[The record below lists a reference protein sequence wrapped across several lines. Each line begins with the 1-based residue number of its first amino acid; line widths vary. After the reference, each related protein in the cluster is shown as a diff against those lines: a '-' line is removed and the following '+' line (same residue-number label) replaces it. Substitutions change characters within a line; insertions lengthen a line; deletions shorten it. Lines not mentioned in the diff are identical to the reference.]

1 MAKKKKKEEA
11 IDWNKLAAGAGV
23 EVLEHMETVPCWIDT
38 GILALNY
45 ICSGKFIGGGI
56 PSGRVIEIFG
66 DSSSG
71 KTLIG
76 TNILKGCQTMH
87 GIPILLDAERAISK
101 DFAKQAS
108 KIDAEKFFVT
118 EADTLEGCFNKIYT
132 IVRKLRES
140 VPIEVPIVIAYDS
153 IAASPS
159 EREFAE
165 VDLDMETASK
175 TQIKEAGA
183 GADKPGER
191 ARICSKEFRKLPA
204 FLKEHHATLVVI
216 NQLRMKIGVMFGDP
230 RTGAGG
236 GRALEYYSSLRL
248 EMRSNRITK
257 DKNGNVLGVNVNVK
271 NAKSRCFK
279 PFMEANRMYL
289 FFEQGINPFGG
300 LLEILIQTERIK
312 GANGNWTVQEPYADG
327 REIKFRS
334 SKERNDVPSE
344 VLLNCPALVDA
355 DSKEQVEYYIDL
367 YRTAIDAV
375 DKDVPSENE
384 DDCSQ
389 TLG

>member
-1 MAKKKKKEEA
+1 MAKKKKEKA
-11 IDWNKLAAGAGV
+11 IDWNKLAEGVGV

-66 DSSSG
+66 DSSCG

-76 TNILKGCQTMH
+76 TNILKGCQTMN

-140 VPIEVPIVIAYDS
+140 VPKEVPIVIVYDS

-165 VDLDMETASK
+165 VELDLETATQK
-175 TQIKEAGA
+175 QIKDAGA

-191 ARICSKEFRKLPA
+191 AKICSKEFRKLPA

-248 EMRSNRITK
+248 GMRSNRIAR

-271 NAKSRCFK
+271 NEKSRCFK
-279 PFMEANRMYL
+279 PFMEANKMYL

-300 LLEILIQTERIK
+300 LLELLIQTERIK
-312 GANGNWTVQEPYADG
+312 GANGNWTVQEPFAAG

-344 VLLNCPALVDA
+344 VLLDCPALVDA
-355 DSKEQVEYYIDL
+355 DSKDQVQYYIDL
-367 YRTAIDAV
+367 YQTAIDAV
-375 DKDVPSENE
+375 DKDVPSESG
-384 DDCSQ
+384 DDYNQ
-389 TLG
+389 ELG